1 MAAPLLSSIPED
13 LMAYGTPANVRS
25 HRRGGARRR
34 RRVAPWISA
43 TLASLV
49 VLAGITVG
57 YQQLLAQT
65 CSGQQTARLL
75 ASPSVANLLGG
86 FAIDWAETEP
96 AIDDGTCA
104 SVVVQSADSAEVA
117 TKLAGG
123 WDVAAEPPPD
133 VWVPAST
140 AWAQKAAASDLAEP
154 LIPDLRPSVARTPT
168 VIAMP
173 EPMAAELEW
182 PDTRL
187 QPDANV
193 RWESLLEEFAGD
205 DQGWARFGRPEWGE
219 FRFGMSNPAR
229 DTAGLLALSAILDGD
244 ENGVTSDQELT
255 NAFQLHR
262 LLSQDVYHETT
273 EQLLAGL
280 SEVAEQGAEAALR
293 HVSAFPA
300 LEQDVL
306 KYNRTEP
313 EVPLAAI
320 YPSNGNIEADH
331 PYLVLNADW
340 MTDPKRAVASEF
352 LDYLRSP
359 DPRGQL
365 REAGFRG
372 TQKREPGAAI
382 IEQNGLVPELAALP
396 RALLVPEAVT
406 LTIDQW
412 TALTR
417 ASNVLIA
424 FDVSGSM
431 LREVPGTGEPRM
443 DLAARA
449 AARTAQLF
457 TDDDQVGL
465 WEFSTGLDGNLDYR
479 PLVPLGQLGDLME
492 DGRTRRAQLQDAV
505 ANLTPVADTGLYNT
519 IQAAYNAVL
528 AGYDPEATNMVVVI
542 TDGEDDTGGRPG
554 ISLDELLAH
563 LQEAPGEGQQVRVV
577 TVSFG
582 EEPDF
587 AIMEQI
593 SEATGA
599 EAYRS
604 QDGFDLA
611 EVLRTAVFSDV
622 R

>member
-1 MAAPLLSSIPED
+1 
-13 LMAYGTPANVRS
+13 MAYGTPANVRS
-25 HRRGGARRR
+25 HRRGGARKR

-49 VLAGITVG
+49 VIAGVAIG
-57 YQQLLAQT
+57 YQQLLAHT
-65 CSGQQTARLL
+65 CSGQATARIL
-75 ASPSVANLLGG
+75 ASPSTANLLGS
-86 FAIDWAETEP
+86 FATDWGSTEP
-96 AIDDGTCA
+96 AVEDGTCA
-104 SVVVQSADSAEVA
+104 SVIVQSADSAEVA
-117 TKLAGG
+117 TRLAAG
-123 WDVAAEPPPD
+123 WDPAAEEPPD

-173 EPMAAELEW
+173 EPMATELDW

-187 QPDANV
+187 EPDADV
-193 RWESLLEEFAGD
+193 RWESLLEEFAD
-205 DQGWARFGRPEWGE
+205 DQEGWARFGRAEWGP

-229 DTAGLLALSAILDGD
+229 DTAGLLALSAILDAD
-244 ENGVTSDQELT
+244 ENGVTSREEL
-255 NAFQLHR
+255 NSAFLLHR
-262 LLSQDVYHETT
+262 LLDQEVYHETT

-280 SEVAEQGAEAALR
+280 AEVSEQGAEAALQ

-306 KYNRTEP
+306 AYNRTEP

-331 PYLVLNADW
+331 PYLVLNAEW
-340 MTDPKRAVASEF
+340 VTDAERAVADAF
-352 LDYLRSP
+352 LGFVRSDEP
-359 DPRGQL
+359 QARL

-372 TQKREPGAAI
+372 TQKREPGAAMV
-382 IEQNGLVPELAALP
+382 EQNGLVPELVALP

-417 ASNVLIA
+417 PSNVLVA

-431 LREVPGTGEPRM
+431 LREVAGTGEVRLN
-443 DLAARA
+443 LAADA
-449 AARTAQLF
+449 AVETAQLF

-465 WEFSTGLDGNLDYR
+465 WEFSTALDGDLDYR
-479 PLVPLGQLGDLME
+479 SLVPLGQLGDQME
-492 DGRTRRAQLQDAV
+492 DGRSRREQLLDAV
-505 ANLTPVADTGLYNT
+505 ANLQPVADTGLYNT
-519 IQAAYNAVL
+519 IQAAYDTVL
-528 AGYDPEATNMVVVI
+528 ASYDPEATNMVVVI

-554 ISLDELLAH
+554 ITLEQLLTH
-563 LQEAPGEGQQVRVV
+563 LRDAPGEDQLVRVV
-577 TVSFG
+577 SVAFG

-593 SEATGA
+593 SAETGGQ
-599 EAYRS
+599 AYFS
-604 QDGFDLA
+604 QDGFDLSD
-611 EVLRTAVFSDV
+611 VLRTAVFSDTP
-622 R
+622 

>member
-1 MAAPLLSSIPED
+1 
-13 LMAYGTPANVRS
+13 MAYGRPANVRS

-34 RRVAPWISA
+34 RRFAPWVSA

-49 VLAGITVG
+49 VLAGVAFG

-65 CSGQQTARLL
+65 CSGQQTARIL
-75 ASPSVANLLGG
+75 ASPSTANLLGG
-86 FAIDWAETEP
+86 FATEWAKTEP

-117 TKLAGG
+117 GKLADG
-123 WDVAAEPPPD
+123 WDVTAEPPPD

-154 LIPDLRPSVARTPT
+154 LIPDLRPSIARTPT

-173 EPMAAELEW
+173 EPMATQLDW

-187 QPDANV
+187 EPDADV

-205 DQGWARFGRPEWGE
+205 EPGWARFGRPEWGP

-244 ENGVTSDQELT
+244 ENGVTSSEELT

-262 LLSQDVYHETT
+262 LLDQDVYHETT

-280 SEVAEQGAEAALR
+280 SEVAEQGPEAALR

-306 KYNRTEP
+306 AYNQTSP

-331 PYLVLNADW
+331 PYLVLDAEW
-340 MTDPKRAVASEF
+340 MTDQKRAVADQF
-352 LDYLRSP
+352 LGYVRTGGP
-359 DPRGQL
+359 QGQL

-372 TQKREPGAAI
+372 TQKREPGAAMV
-382 IEQNGLVPELAALP
+382 EQNGLVPELVALP

-431 LREVPGTGEPRM
+431 LREVPGTGAPRM
-443 DLAARA
+443 QLAAQA
-449 AARTAQLF
+449 ATETTRLF

-465 WEFSTGLDGNLDYR
+465 WEFSTALDGNLDYR
-479 PLVPLGQLGDLME
+479 SLVPLGQLGDQLE
-492 DGRTRRAQLQDAV
+492 DGRTRRQQLLDSV
-505 ANLTPVADTGLYNT
+505 ANLAPLADTGLYNT
-519 IQAAYNAVL
+519 IQAAYDTVL
-528 AGYDPEATNMVVVI
+528 ASYDPEATNMVVVI

-554 ISLDELLAH
+554 ISLEELLTH
-563 LQEAPGEGQQVRVV
+563 LQEAPAEGQQVRVV

-593 SEATGA
+593 SDATGA

-604 QDGFDLA
+604 ADGFDLSD
-611 EVLRTAVFSDV
+611 VLRTAVFSDTP
-622 R
+622 

>member
-1 MAAPLLSSIPED
+1 
-13 LMAYGTPANVRS
+13 MAYGRPATVRS

-34 RRVAPWISA
+34 RRFAPWVSA

-49 VLAGITVG
+49 VLAGIAFG

-65 CSGQQTARLL
+65 CSGLQTARIL
-75 ASPSVANLLGG
+75 ASPSTANLLGS
-86 FAIDWAETEP
+86 FATEWAKTEP
-96 AIDDGTCA
+96 AIGEGTCA
-104 SVVVQSADSAEVA
+104 NVLVQSADSAEVA
-117 TKLAGG
+117 GKLADG

-173 EPMAAELEW
+173 EPMATELDW

-187 QPDANV
+187 EPDADV

-205 DQGWARFGRPEWGE
+205 EQGWARFGRPEWGP

-244 ENGVTSDQELT
+244 ENGVTSDEELT

-280 SEVAEQGAEAALR
+280 SEVAEQGPEAALR

-306 KYNRTEP
+306 AYNRTEP

-331 PYLVLNADW
+331 PYLVLNAEW
-340 MTDPKRAVASEF
+340 MTGQKRAVAEEF
-352 LDYLRSP
+352 LGYLRSEQVQ
-359 DPRGQL
+359 GQL

-382 IEQNGLVPELAALP
+382 VEQNGLVPQLVALP

-431 LREVPGTGEPRM
+431 LREVPGTGAPRM
-443 DLAARA
+443 ELAAQA
-449 AARTAQLF
+449 ATETTRLF

-465 WEFSTGLDGNLDYR
+465 WEFSTALDGDLDYR
-479 PLVPLGQLGDLME
+479 SLVPLGQLGDLME
-492 DGRTRRAQLQDAV
+492 DGRTRRQQLLDAA
-505 ANLTPVADTGLYNT
+505 ANLVPVADTGLYNT
-519 IQAAYNAVL
+519 IQAAYDTVL
-528 AGYDPEATNMVVVI
+528 ASYDPEAANMVVVI

-554 ISLDELLAH
+554 IGLEQLLAH
-563 LQEAPGEGQQVRVV
+563 LQEAPAENQQVRVV

-593 SEATGA
+593 SNATGA
-599 EAYRS
+599 EAYHS
-604 QDGFDLA
+604 ADGFDLSD
-611 EVLRTAVFSDV
+611 VLRTAVFSDT